1 MPRTPYVRRR
11 GAALR
16 VTFPLSASHTA
27 SSVYVRVTRARRNG
41 VVDWRQ
47 QETIVRDDL
56 TKRRRDAQ
64 SIQAGATR
72 QRGTTQDRPCRIPIN
87 SHWFVCHEKFLVH
100 GSRHKEEGRIDLF
113 PQDVARTA
121 ARESRSRTVVTTS
134 TAQRRV
140 RGRLLRWALRGGRV
154 GVVLGRVLD
163 VLWVPLRARGCAA
176 RVWREGRRRL
186 TAGAVP
192 LADRRAVVGGC
203 VSVRTC
209 ICS

>member
-1 MPRTPYVRRR
+1 MYQRCATQRARQWIPD
-11 GAALR
+11 L
-16 VTFPLSASHTA
+16 
-27 SSVYVRVTRARRNG
+27 ARRNG
-41 VVDWRQ
+41 VVDWHQ
-47 QETIVRDDL
+47 QDPIVRNDL
-56 TKRRRDAQ
+56 TKRRGSAQ
-64 SIQAGATR
+64 PIQSCATH
-72 QRGTTQDRPCRIPIN
+72 QRGTTQDRPCRITIRGN
-87 SHWFVCHEKFLVH
+87 RFVCHWRVLVH
-100 GSRHKEEGRIDLF
+100 ESRHKEESRIDLF
-113 PQDVARTA
+113 PQDVACTA

-134 TAQRRV
+134 MAQRRV